1 MKVVIFLILLLVI
14 IAVIALTSLCIV
26 PQGNAW
32 VIERLGKYSATWHA
46 GLHLKTPIL
55 ERIVRTGMLPAGHV
69 A

>member
-32 VIERLGKYSATWHA
+32 VIERLGKYSAT
-46 GLHLKTPIL
+46 
-55 ERIVRTGMLPAGHV
+55 
-69 A
+69 